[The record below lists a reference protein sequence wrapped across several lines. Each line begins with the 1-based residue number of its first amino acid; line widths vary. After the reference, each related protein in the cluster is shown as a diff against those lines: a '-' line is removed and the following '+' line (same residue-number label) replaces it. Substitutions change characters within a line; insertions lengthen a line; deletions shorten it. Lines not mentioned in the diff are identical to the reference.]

1 MNALS
6 PTDGSAIARTARR
19 FEAQALGALLKP
31 VYGEAPK
38 GLLSGR
44 AAEEQWRPM
53 LIEQHAKAWAERGGV
68 GIASAVHA
76 EMLRMQAAAQSG
88 QASAEAP
95 AGGERSA
102 LTSISAAPA
111 LPTTPQEG
119 ARP

>member
-6 PTDGSAIARTARR
+6 PTDGSAMARTARR

-38 GLLSGR
+38 GLLSGG

-53 LIEQHAKAWAERGGV
+53 LIEQHAKSWAERGGI
-68 GIASAVHA
+68 GLANAVHA

-88 QASAEAP
+88 ETP
-95 AGGERSA
+95 AGGQRNALPSIPSA
-102 LTSISAAPA
+102 PV

-119 ARP
+119 TRP